1 MNKALRT
8 PVENLLLASLPHAE
22 YESLLPDLELVHLS
36 KRKILYNQGD
46 RIHTAYF
53 PLNGV
58 ISLLATTTDG
68 EIVEVALQ
76 GNEGMVGLPILF
88 KVGITPYQIQVQ
100 IPGVAAR
107 LSANVIKREFLKG
120 AHFQSMMLRHT
131 HALLS
136 HISQSAVCNRF
147 HTLEARLCRWLLIT
161 RDRINSDT
169 IDYTQEFLAHMLGC
183 PRTGV
188 TMVASTLQKAKL
200 IGYARGRIDLLDVPA
215 LEAISCECYKIIK
228 HEIEA
233 SLAA

>member
-8 PVENLLLASLPHAE
+8 PVENHLLASLSHAE
-22 YESLLPDLELVHLS
+22 YEGLLPDLELVHLR

-46 RIHTAYF
+46 WLHTAYF

-58 ISLLATTTDG
+58 ISLLATTSSG

-88 KVGITPYQIQVQ
+88 KVGISPYQIQVQ
-100 IPGVAAR
+100 ITGVAAT
-107 LSANVIKREFLKG
+107 LSANVLKREFVKG
-120 AHFQSMMLRHT
+120 GHFQSMMLRHT

-147 HTLEARLCRWLLIT
+147 HSLEARLCRWLLIT

-188 TMVASTLQKAKL
+188 TMIASTLQKAKL
-200 IGYARGRIDLLDVPA
+200 IGYARGRIHLLDVPA

-228 HEIEA
+228 QEIA
-233 SLAA
+233 TALAA